1 MTITELKDKVERGIL
16 DLEDT
21 LVWKLTDDNSL
32 IIAEQYLH
40 MICKLKGLDLK
51 YIDSF
56 KEIPD
61 ESFVEDT
68 NLYVIKTDDID
79 KIEQHCNCIVLCR
92 NTKIKEVTNIPKL
105 EEWQVIDYVCSL
117 VKGVKKVELEWL
129 ITQYNGNYMAFLS
142 DMSKL
147 KSIPEVKQQLV
158 YEQMLVDGQFSDH
171 TSLNIWDLS
180 NGIIKRDK
188 KIVAEALKVINAIDV
203 EPLGLVTTLYK
214 GFKNVIDVQLDPRAT
229 AESTGMSSKQFYAVS
244 KYNCGHYTKEELVN
258 IFKLLTSIEYQFK
271 YESLDM
277 ENIIDYLIV
286 NIMGA

>member
-21 LVWKLTDDNSL
+21 LVWKLADDNSL

-40 MICKLKGLDLK
+40 MICKSKGLDLK

-258 IFKLLTSIEYQFK
+258 IFKLLTSVEYQFK

-286 NIMGA
+286 NIMGV